1 VPYDLTGKRAIVTGA
16 SRGLGAAIKA
26 AFEAAGAKVYAPS
39 RGEFNLADSTV
50 PARMW
55 FRAGGK
61 LDILVNNAAVIG
73 PMGPAE
79 TNTLADW
86 RECFQVN
93 LFTPM
98 QLCALAVANMKAS
111 KTKGSIINI
120 SGGGACNPRP
130 GFSAYATSKC
140 GLVRFSETVAEECR
154 EFGIRV
160 NCVSPGAMD
169 TRLGAADITTNK
181 EREFADPALAAQLVT
196 FLASDASRPITGKLI
211 SAVWDPWPELERNLS
226 KGADMYTL
234 RRVTP

>member
-1 VPYDLTGKRAIVTGA
+1 VCA
-16 SRGLGAAIKA
+16 RGRKHEGIK
-26 AFEAAGAKVYAPS
+26 P
-39 RGEFNLADSTV
+39 
-50 PARMW
+50 
-55 FRAGGK
+55 
-61 LDILVNNAAVIG
+61 
-73 PMGPAE
+73 
-79 TNTLADW
+79 
-86 RECFQVN
+86 REHHQH
-93 LFTPM
+93 
-98 QLCALAVANMKAS
+98 QR
-111 KTKGSIINI
+111 
-120 SGGGACNPRP
+120 GGACNPRP

-196 FLASDASRPITGKLI
+196 FLPRMLTPHHWQADLC
-211 SAVWDPWPELERNLS
+211 VWDPWPELERNLS